1 MRSVIA
7 FLIGLVLVL
16 CLSTGALG
24 DVPPPVK
31 HVTVTVDTVMNDTRT
46 QVNIF
51 VNGVNIDD
59 RIDELQ
65 SEYQMLYDEMIKG
78 KMGISDYMMLSKIRN
93 ELINLYNT
101 KIASAMQS
109 GNVSEVRKIAD
120 MESRLLE
127 MHDDV
132 VTKLAYDISQQEN
145 NKYVDRGWFDIY
157 GNHRDFGDAEYL
169 VNDEFEF
176 RLDDCKSEIG
186 RSAVLQGGTI
196 KIYGT
201 ISLYNWGTTKH
212 LKVILA
218 DPDSRVKPQTIIST
232 ELGEDASSEFARIHW
247 IYPTQFVIE
256 INTTEM
262 VPGLKRIDVK
272 FDGYV
277 VSCVFEV
284 IRPYINTEKVGQF
297 VKIYTNYPELQVK
310 SGNTTKVVIPIDG
323 VAWVKAP
330 AEIDGII
337 S

>member
-1 MRSVIA
+1 LKGRIA
-7 FLIGLVLVL
+7 FLIGVVVAI
-16 CLSTGALG
+16 CMSTGALG

-46 QVNIF
+46 QVNVF

-59 RIDELQ
+59 EIDELQ

-78 KMGISDYMMLSKIRN
+78 KMGIADYMMLSKIRN
-93 ELINLYNT
+93 ELINLFNT
-101 KIASAMQS
+101 KIVSAIQS

-132 VTKLAYDISQQEN
+132 VTKLAYDVSQQESE
-145 NKYVDRGWFDIY
+145 YVDRGWFDIY
-157 GNHRDFGDAEYL
+157 GNHRNFGDAEYL

-218 DPDSRVKPQTIIST
+218 DPDSGLSPQTIIST
-232 ELGEDASSEFARIHW
+232 ELGEDASSEFARMHW

-262 VPGLKRIDVK
+262 VPGLKRVDVK

-330 AEIDGII
+330 AEIDGIV